1 VIKHRRCFHSASLL
15 ALAAFQFGCSPAQ
28 HSENQ
33 TVAAGGNYLLNNG
46 PMGNGALDQVTS
58 ANYLTNGVA
67 AEFVQE
73 GDALTF
79 TLPVEPLDEY
89 DTAIKVSIGNK

>member
-1 VIKHRRCFHSASLL
+1 
-15 ALAAFQFGCSPAQ
+15 
-28 HSENQ
+28 
-33 TVAAGGNYLLNNG
+33 
-46 PMGNGALDQVTS
+46 MGNGALDQVTS